1 MINCTPSPIWADI
14 AAISFALGCI
24 FTLAMGGL
32 YALLSRHASRR
43 PKPQPKPYLV
53 D

>member
-1 MINCTPSPIWADI
+1 MNNSTPLPIWADI
-14 AAISFALGCI
+14 AAISFVLGCI
-24 FTLAMGGL
+24 FTLALGGL

-43 PKPQPKPYLV
+43 PKPQPKPFLV